1 MDKIIGYDFRTKSI
15 GFIITSIC
23 AVIVLSFAFLFIFT
37 TFNSFRYGID
47 EAVRTQTR
55 ELSTQIV
62 YNYESYIRSIINTSV
77 RIQTDIS
84 KLQSADDWERL
95 SAFFDDIIHLNND
108 ILRIAVYD
116 YSTMLCLASSNIYE
130 AGGLPRDHI
139 WWLLEAIKNPTVYV
153 FSSPYS
159 AQDDGIYKVSVSRSI
174 RLPDGGTGVL
184 IIEISFQRFIELVVK
199 SNLGEGGHI
208 TIIDQNYNIVYTS
221 LQNDTAVAEGIS
233 VISELVLGTKNVV
246 IDGRNMALN
255 VDTLSN
261 TRWRICV
268 FINIDILT
276 EIEQNFLRSTLISLI
291 AMLVF
296 GILIFSW
303 VGKVITTPIKKLG
316 KAMHK
321 VEKSDYFR
329 MEEVNI
335 PAFKEVGT
343 LIICFNG
350 MMRKISELMGRVVT
364 EQDAQRKSELKAL
377 QNQINPHFLYN
388 TLESIMWVI
397 ENGKNSEASN
407 MVAALAK
414 LFRTGLSHNDA
425 TVLLRNEI
433 EHVRNY
439 LLIQNF
445 RYSDS
450 FDYDFDVDENAL
462 DIMTMKLI
470 LQPIVENCIYH
481 GIKNNIDRGYIK
493 ISARIEG
500 GYLVLSVADNGYGIR
515 QETIN
520 ALYASFSDG
529 SAGSGVGLK
538 NIYQRIMLYYHGDAD
553 MIIESELD
561 KGTTIIIKEPIN
573 HHEKSDNQ

>member
-1 MDKIIGYDFRTKSI
+1 MDRISRYFRARSI
-15 GFIITSIC
+15 GFIIISVC
-23 AVIVLSFAFLFIFT
+23 VVIVLSFAFLFVFT
-37 TFNSFRYGID
+37 TFNSFRGGMD

-62 YNYESYIRSIINTSV
+62 YNYESYIEGIINTSIT
-77 RIQTDIS
+77 IQTDIS
-84 KLQSADDWERL
+84 KVQTAEDWARL
-95 SAFFDDIIHLNND
+95 SAFFADILHLNND

-116 YSTMLCLASSNIYE
+116 YDTMLCLASSYIDQVGSLP
-130 AGGLPRDHI
+130 GGYMR
-139 WWLLEAIKNPTVYV
+139 WLSQAVENPTVYV

-159 AQDDGIYKVSVSRSI
+159 PQSDGAYRVSVSRSI
-174 RLPDGGTGVL
+174 RLPDGGTGAL
-184 IIEISFQRFIELVVK
+184 IIEISFQRFIELVMK

-208 TIIDQNYNIVYTS
+208 TIVDQSYNIVYTS
-221 LQNDTAVAEGIS
+221 LQNEALAAEGIN
-233 VISELVLGTKNVV
+233 VIRQLVLGTKNVT
-246 IDGRNMALN
+246 IGGHNMSLN

-276 EIEQNFLRSTLISLI
+276 EIEQNFLRSTAISLSVI
-291 AMLVF
+291 LVL
-296 GILIFSW
+296 GILIFTW
-303 VGKVITTPIKKLG
+303 VGRVITTPMKQLG
-316 KAMHK
+316 QAMHK

-335 PAFKEVGT
+335 PAFKEVST
-343 LIICFNG
+343 LIDCFNG
-350 MMRKISELMGRVVT
+350 MMRKISELMGRVVD
-364 EQDAQRKSELKAL
+364 EQNAQRKSELKAL

-397 ENGKNSEASN
+397 ENDKNEEAGN
-407 MVAALAK
+407 MVAALAR
-414 LFRTGLSHNDA
+414 LFRTGLSHNDE
-425 TVLLRNEI
+425 VVPLRNEI

-450 FDYDFDVDENAL
+450 FDYEFDIDDNAL
-462 DIMTMKLI
+462 DIVTMKLI

-481 GIKNNIDRGYIK
+481 GIKNNIDRGHIK
-493 ISARIEG
+493 IGAHIED

-515 QETIN
+515 QETID
-520 ALYASFSDG
+520 ALYASFADG
-529 SAGSGVGLK
+529 SSGSGVGLK
-538 NIYQRIMLYYHGDAD
+538 NIYQRIMIYYHGDAE

-561 KGTTIIIKEPIN
+561 SGTKITIKEPIIY
-573 HHEKSDNQ
+573 HENKEAK

>member
-1 MDKIIGYDFRTKSI
+1 MDKAISYFRTRSI
-15 GFIITSIC
+15 GFIITSVC
-23 AVIVLSFAFLFIFT
+23 VLIVVSFAFLFVFT
-37 TFNSFRYGID
+37 TFNTFRGGMD

-62 YNYESYIRSIINTSV
+62 YNYESYIEGIINTSI
-77 RIQTDIS
+77 RIQADIS
-84 KLQSADDWERL
+84 KVQSEYDWERL
-95 SAFFDDIIHLNND
+95 STFFGDILRLNND

-116 YSTMLCLASSNIYE
+116 YYTMLCLASSYINEVGSLPGGHAIWLSE
-130 AGGLPRDHI
+130 AVQD
-139 WWLLEAIKNPTVYV
+139 PTVYV

-159 AQDDGIYKVSVSRSI
+159 AQNDGVYRVSVSRSI

-184 IIEISFQRFIELVVK
+184 IIEISFQRFIELVMK

-208 TIIDQNYNIVYTS
+208 TIVDQNYNIVYTS
-221 LQNDTAVAEGIS
+221 LQNDAAAEEGIY
-233 VISELVLGTKNVV
+233 VIRELVLGTKNVV
-246 IDGRNMALN
+246 IGGHNMALN
-255 VDTLSN
+255 IDTLSN

-268 FINIDILT
+268 FINIDVLAQ
-276 EIEQNFLRSTLISLI
+276 IEQSFLRSTAISLSVVL
-291 AMLVF
+291 AL
-296 GILIFSW
+296 GILIFTW
-303 VGKVITTPIKKLG
+303 VGRVITTPMKKLEL
-316 KAMHK
+316 AMRK

-335 PAFKEVGT
+335 SAFKEVSA
-343 LIICFNG
+343 LIGRFNKT
-350 MMRKISELMGRVVT
+350 MHKISELMGRVVA

-397 ENGKNSEASN
+397 ENDKNEEAGN
-407 MVAALAK
+407 MVAALAR
-414 LFRTGLSHNDA
+414 LFRTGLSHNDE
-425 TVLLRNEI
+425 TVPLRNEI

-450 FDYDFDVDENAL
+450 FDYEFDIDENAL
-462 DIMTMKLI
+462 DIVTMKLI

-481 GIKNNIDRGYIK
+481 GIKNNIDRGHIK
-493 ISARIEG
+493 ISAKIEG
-500 GYLVLSVADNGYGIR
+500 GYLLLSVADNGYGIR
-515 QETIN
+515 QETID
-520 ALYASFSDG
+520 ALYASFNDG

-538 NIYQRIMLYYHGDAD
+538 NIYQRIMIYYQGDAD

-573 HHEKSDNQ
+573 YYEKASGK